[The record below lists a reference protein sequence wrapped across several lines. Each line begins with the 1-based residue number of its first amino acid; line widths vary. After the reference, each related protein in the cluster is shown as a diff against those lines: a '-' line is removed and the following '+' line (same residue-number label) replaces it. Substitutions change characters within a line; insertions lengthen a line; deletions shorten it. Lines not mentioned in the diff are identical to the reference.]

1 MSLENAQVF
10 IKKLLTDKE
19 FFEKI
24 QNAYEN
30 ERKKL
35 INETGLDFTKEE
47 LEESKGILS
56 EEELKA
62 VSGGRS
68 IVGCGDSSGN
78 YCGFYGCRF

>member
-1 MSLENAQVF
+1 MSLKNAQVF

-19 FFEKI
+19 FFNKI
-24 QNAYEN
+24 QNADEN

-56 EEELKA
+56 EEELQA

-68 IVGCGDSSGN
+68 IVGCGGGSGN
-78 YCGFYGCRF
+78 YCEYYGCHF

>member
-1 MSLENAQVF
+1 MSLKNAQVF

-19 FFEKI
+19 FFNKI
-24 QNAYEN
+24 QNADEN

-56 EEELKA
+56 EEELQA

-68 IVGCGDSSGN
+68 TVGCGGGSGN
-78 YCGFYGCRF
+78 YCEYYGCHF